1 MKSWSLRGDHRTR
14 DGSRQTATEGAVDRE
29 PVSSSTILSV
39 GYDAAS
45 ETLEIEFKTT
55 GVYQY
60 LNVPQFMSERLMMAD
75 SVGKFF
81 NSEIKNAFPCVKV

>member
-1 MKSWSLRGDHRTR
+1 MKR
-14 DGSRQTATEGAVDRE
+14 EEAVERE
-29 PVSSSTILSV
+29 PVSSSNLLSV

-55 GVYQY
+55 GVYQDP
-60 LNVPQFMSERLMMAD
+60 NVPQFMWERLMMAD

-81 NSEIKNAFPCVKV
+81 NAEIKNAYACVKA

>member
-1 MKSWSLRGDHRTR
+1 M
-14 DGSRQTATEGAVDRE
+14 DRE
-29 PVSSSTILSV
+29 SVSSSNILSI
-39 GYDAAS
+39 GYDAPS

-60 LNVPQFMSERLMMAD
+60 LNVPQFMWERLMMAD

-81 NSEIKNAFPCVKV
+81 NAEIKNAFACVKV

>member
-1 MKSWSLRGDHRTR
+1 M
-14 DGSRQTATEGAVDRE
+14 DRE
-29 PVSSSTILSV
+29 PVTSSTILSV

-45 ETLEIEFKTT
+45 ETLEIEFKAT

-60 LNVPQFMSERLMMAD
+60 LNVPQFMWERLIVAD

-81 NSEIKNAFPCVKV
+81 NAEIKNTFPCVKV

>member
-1 MKSWSLRGDHRTR
+1 
-14 DGSRQTATEGAVDRE
+14 VDRE
-29 PVSSSTILSV
+29 SVSSSNILSI
-39 GYDAAS
+39 GYDAPS

-60 LNVPQFMSERLMMAD
+60 LNVPQFMWERLMMAD

-81 NSEIKNAFPCVKV
+81 NAEIKNAFACVKV